1 MARLVLLPKK
11 GVVYMQELAWNLLII
26 HFCKTLVF
34 DSFRTD
40 VGAYEK
46 IGMESLYGSEA
57 WSLRHYLFKRLRSF
71 HNRCA
76 RSMCSV
82 NLIHTFRHHITPA
95 SPFRRLGILDIDS
108 YFHNQIR
115 LFFVFQAASA
125 I

>member
-11 GVVYMQELAWNLLII
+11 GVVYMQELAWNLLIR

-34 DSFRTD
+34 
-40 VGAYEK
+40 
-46 IGMESLYGSEA
+46 ESLYGSEA

-76 RSMCSV
+76 RSMCRV
-82 NLIHTFRHHITPA
+82 NLIHTFCYYITPA
-95 SPFRRLGILDIDS
+95 SLFRRLGILDIDS